1 MELSAHARSR
11 RRLKAQRNANIHF
24 LFGMPDTL
32 EAEPLELSRT
42 EIEPA
47 GRVQEVTAWR
57 LSRDPHTIADV
68 IRLLNPLM
76 PAGIVRVKV
85 WEFRGD
91 EQLALRTYL
100 IDRKFSI
107 TTSF

>member
-42 EIEPA
+42 EIASPLA
-47 GRVQEVTAWR
+47 VCKRSR
-57 LSRDPHTIADV
+57 LGASAAIPTRSR
-68 IRLLNPLM
+68 
-76 PAGIVRVKV
+76 
-85 WEFRGD
+85 
-91 EQLALRTYL
+91 
-100 IDRKFSI
+100 
-107 TTSF
+107 TS